1 MQILSLLAVA
11 GFFTASSAQLPSPPD
26 LIPSPSYTGCPPDG
40 PLLPRPT
47 DLANS
52 KHIKD
57 AANNLSSKLNSA
69 INGEIKAGWIVENV
83 SFSLALVSPYG
94 PSGVEDDVKPFWE
107 YHHRGKN
114 NEKGVSKIDGDSQ
127 YLIGSVSKVFSDLM
141 VLKSGVDLQSPV
153 TNFLPQLRSSKS
165 KIPWEDITLEML
177 VDHLAGVPSNV
188 FYEFYFLN
196 SFHESLGLPHLNDS
210 VYPDCGVIG
219 LNDGCTKEQLIQN
232 LLSKE
237 QVVPINSRPIYSQL
251 SFTLFTLCL
260 EAHTGMNYSQMLDET
275 IYKPLN
281 LVNSGVSPGNTERA
295 VIPPGANGWGTDY
308 GFNAPGGGLYSST
321 NDISTFLSTVLNKS
335 ILDTPADV
343 RHWLK
348 PRSTTSSLNTLVGR
362 PWEILRTRDV
372 LPPKHAHIVDIY
384 GKSGGAIGYM
394 AQIAAIDQYGI
405 GVAVLTAGPVDSLD
419 ILYRAVLGTFLPA
432 VEEEA
437 RSQARRL
444 TGTWTSNPSSSKN
457 ASSTEKVKLTLDM
470 DDGTGLKLTSF
481 TRGNNSIIDAIK
493 TIWTAEFL
501 PLGIG
506 ILPDELRLYPTDL
519 ETPVPA
525 SEASALIARHRR
537 HQRSHDYKNS
547 TGGAQLVRQ
556 EWRINF
562 DIIPLGSSLM
572 SDLPGQNTA
581 TQYCGSWQTVDWMTY
596 GGIGLDKFVFVVDK
610 GNGDIIGVEA
620 PALRSG
626 LLTR

>member
-1 MQILSLLAVA
+1 
-11 GFFTASSAQLPSPPD
+11 
-26 LIPSPSYTGCPPDG
+26 
-40 PLLPRPT
+40 
-47 DLANS
+47 
-52 KHIKD
+52 
-57 AANNLSSKLNSA
+57 
-69 INGEIKAGWIVENV
+69 
-83 SFSLALVSPYG
+83 
-94 PSGVEDDVKPFWE
+94 
-107 YHHRGKN
+107 
-114 NEKGVSKIDGDSQ
+114 
-127 YLIGSVSKVFSDLM
+127 
-141 VLKSGVDLQSPV
+141 
-153 TNFLPQLRSSKS
+153 
-165 KIPWEDITLEML
+165 
-177 VDHLAGVPSNV
+177 
-188 FYEFYFLN
+188 
-196 SFHESLGLPHLNDS
+196 
-210 VYPDCGVIG
+210 
-219 LNDGCTKEQLIQN
+219 
-232 LLSKE
+232 
-237 QVVPINSRPIYSQL
+237 
-251 SFTLFTLCL
+251 
-260 EAHTGMNYSQMLDET
+260 
-275 IYKPLN
+275 
-281 LVNSGVSPGNTERA
+281 
-295 VIPPGANGWGTDY
+295 
-308 GFNAPGGGLYSST
+308 
-321 NDISTFLSTVLNKS
+321 
-335 ILDTPADV
+335 
-343 RHWLK
+343 
-348 PRSTTSSLNTLVGR
+348 
-362 PWEILRTRDV
+362 
-372 LPPKHAHIVDIY
+372 
-384 GKSGGAIGYM
+384 M

-437 RSQARRL
+437 RSQAGRL
-444 TGTWTSNPSSSKN
+444 TGTWTSNPSLTNTTSSKN

-537 HQRSHDYKNS
+537 HQRTRDYKNS

-581 TQYCGSWQTVDWMTY
+581 TQYCGSWQVVDWMTY